1 MEKRRVTV
9 SIGGQSFSFYSD
21 DSDDY
26 IAALEKKANAAM
38 RETAGFSGLSAYN
51 NAVLAVLLLSDRL
64 LRAEQERQPAP
75 EPKGVEAEEPPK
87 GEQKARKTAPK
98 AVRKEDGQVSMWD
111 LLGSK

>member
-1 MEKRRVTV
+1 
-9 SIGGQSFSFYSD
+9 
-21 DSDDY
+21 
-26 IAALEKKANAAM
+26 M

-64 LRAEQERQPAP
+64 LRAEQERQSAP